1 MEDSAIPLDKWLVAV
16 WLIANSKNG
25 ISSHELARALGIS
38 QKSGWFV
45 LHRIRLAIHVGS
57 FDNWDGEIEVD
68 ETYIGGKARNMHKP
82 ADNRTPFER
91 FENLTRRI
99 VAVPKKEVD
108 DLRKKQQQARRR
120 AKQRRA

>member
-1 MEDSAIPLDKWLVAV
+1 MAGEPS
-16 WLIANSKNG
+16 NG
-25 ISSHELARALGIS
+25 SE
-38 QKSGWFV
+38 
-45 LHRIRLAIHVGS
+45 
-57 FDNWDGEIEVD
+57 
-68 ETYIGGKARNMHKP
+68 P